1 MRAVDLPDSS
11 DIVHGAQ
18 AAEAPADAQAPVCFF
33 DDRDW
38 GDSVGSTDA
47 EAPLEDGQVLCF
59 PHLPFDLNEQE
70 RRLLDTRFADPKAK
84 NINLREGD
92 LTLRGACGSADELAL
107 LQAMVLRFRRQAV
120 SLTARLFPHYR
131 GHLKV
136 ANTSY
141 RPVAVEGRPS
151 SWRKDDSRLHIDA
164 FPSNPMHGLR
174 LLRVFSNINPH
185 GLARSWRV
193 GEPFEAFA
201 RRQLPGIA
209 PERPGSAWLLHRLH
223 ITKRPRSAYD
233 HLMLQLHD
241 RAKADAEWQRGSAQH
256 ALDFAPGTTWVVFSD
271 QVLHAAMGGQFMM
284 EQTFT
289 LDPDDQL
296 DPAKAPLRVLERL
309 CGRALRP

>member
-1 MRAVDLPDSS
+1 MQLF
-11 DIVHGAQ
+11 
-18 AAEAPADAQAPVCFF
+18 E
-33 DDRDW
+33 DRDW
-38 GDSVGSTDA
+38 DDSAGSTDA
-47 EAPLEDGQVLCF
+47 EAPLEDGRVLCF
-59 PHLPFDLNEQE
+59 PHLPFVLSASEHA
-70 RRLLDTRFADPKAK
+70 LLDARFADPKAK
-84 NINLREGD
+84 NINLRGSDRE
-92 LTLRGACGSADELAL
+92 LRGANGSADERAQL
-107 LQAMVLRFRRQAV
+107 LAMVLRFRRQAV
-120 SLTARLFPHYR
+120 ALTSRLFPHYR
-131 GHLKV
+131 GHLSL

-141 RPVAVEGRPS
+141 RPVAVEGRAS

-185 GLARSWRV
+185 GVPRSWRV

-201 RRQLPGIA
+201 RRQLPDIA
-209 PERPGSAWLLHRLH
+209 PARPGSAWLLHRLR

-241 RAKADAEWQRGSAQH
+241 RGKADSAWQQTSPQQ
-256 ALDFAPGTTWVVFSD
+256 ALQFAPGCTWLVFSD

-289 LDPDDQL
+289 LDPDHQL
-296 DPAKAPLRVLERL
+296 DPAKSPLRVLERL